1 MVAEGEEAATGG
13 AGATGSAAGSDG
25 FRTAHWSSL
34 EESAESSPAPLLLEI
49 FELAMRAVPDA
60 IADAVAVAG
69 CAEGEAALTP
79 TAALERPTLCGG
91 PTGAAVAAASG

>member
-1 MVAEGEEAATGG
+1 M
-13 AGATGSAAGSDG
+13 
-25 FRTAHWSSL
+25 
-34 EESAESSPAPLLLEI
+34 PLAKGCQH
-49 FELAMRAVPDA
+49 AMRAVPDA

-91 PTGAAVAAASG
+91 PTGAAVPVAAASG